1 MKHIFT
7 PDMIYT
13 PESEELRKEFKS
25 VIIPLVQKYIDEGFP
40 QTEIGYYIHDLI
52 NYEMTLIRLEKEKK
66 NA

>member
-25 VIIPLVQKYIDEGFP
+25 VIIPLVQKYMDEDFP
-40 QTEIGYYIHDLI
+40 QIEISYYIHDLI
-52 NYEMTLIRLEKEKK
+52 KYEMMLIKIKEEKK